1 MCIISWAGQ
10 EGGQRGAF
18 QKQVLG
24 WWTVPGPVAGCSE
37 SWGTSLR
44 DMDVKL
50 AENRAALGG
59 LCIQA
64 HGGRGLPDTGEK
76 DPSRGL
82 GQDRHPTEDGTC
94 GRESRVRRCQ
104 PLDRTGCVCV
114 CWGREEMRPRQW
126 QGCLAQQ
133 PSGAVRGLSASIN
146 ESFAGP
152 GVCMPTPP

>member
-114 CWGREEMRPRQW
+114 LG
-126 QGCLAQQ
+126 QGGDEAQAVAGV
-133 PSGAVRGLSASIN
+133 SGTAALGGSEGAVSIYL
-146 ESFAGP
+146 
-152 GVCMPTPP
+152 

>member
-1 MCIISWAGQ
+1 
-10 EGGQRGAF
+10 
-18 QKQVLG
+18 
-24 WWTVPGPVAGCSE
+24 
-37 SWGTSLR
+37 
-44 DMDVKL
+44 MDVKL
-50 AENRAALGG
+50 AENRAALGD

-114 CWGREEMRPRQW
+114 LGQGGDEARQW

-133 PSGAVRGLSASIN
+133 PLGAVRGLSASIY
-146 ESFAGP
+146 ESLAGP